1 MSYGMQRNAPGIY
14 ADADIYSNVGGANP
28 HRLIE
33 LLLEG
38 AMSRITLARS
48 YILSN
53 RIADKCERISQAIRI
68 VEGLRLGLDRE
79 KGQAIAANLEQLYD
93 YISRQLLIA
102 NVNND
107 ETILAEVN
115 GLLQQIHAG
124 WVAVREQAGTI
135 PAEPVKARLYATT
148 I

>member
-1 MSYGMQRNAPGIY
+1 MSYGMQRNIQGIY
-14 ADADIYSNVGGANP
+14 AEADVYGNVGGASP

-38 AMSRITLARS
+38 AMSRITLAQSFIR
-48 YILSN
+48 SN

-79 KGQAIAANLEQLYD
+79 KGQAIAANLDDLYD
-93 YISRQLLIA
+93 YICRRLLVA

-107 ETILAEVN
+107 ESILAEVN
-115 GLLQQIHAG
+115 ALLQQIHSA
-124 WVAVREQAGTI
+124 WVAVRDQAGSV
-135 PAEPVKARLYATT
+135 PAGPIKTGQYAASA
-148 I
+148 